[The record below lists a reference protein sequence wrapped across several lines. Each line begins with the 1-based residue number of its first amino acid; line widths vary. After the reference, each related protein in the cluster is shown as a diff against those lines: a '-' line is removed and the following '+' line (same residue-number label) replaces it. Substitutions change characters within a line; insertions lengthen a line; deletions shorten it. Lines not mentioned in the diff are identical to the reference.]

1 MAVYRYKHEW
11 CGFDQDVFLDGVEK
25 ENVVV
30 PCYRCG
36 RSVSARIVRDKSATI
51 GRAPDG
57 TVGITRRDQNA
68 KQTPRRSGQK

>member
-11 CGFDQDVFLDGVEK
+11 CGFNQDVFLDGQEK
-25 ENVVV
+25 ETVVL

-36 RSVSARIVRDKSATI
+36 RDVSARIVRDKSANI

-57 TVGITRRDQNA
+57 TVGITRRNEQS
-68 KQTPRRSGQK
+68 KQIRRSGQK

>member
-11 CGFDQDVFLDGVEK
+11 CGFEQDVFLDGMEK
-25 ENVVV
+25 QNVVV

-36 RSVSARIVRDKSATI
+36 RDVSAHIVRDKSAKI

-57 TVGITRRDQNA
+57 TVGITRRNENKNTRA
-68 KQTPRRSGQK
+68 SGYQ

>member
-11 CGFDQDVFLDGVEK
+11 CGFDQDVFLDNVEK

-36 RSVSARIVRDKSATI
+36 RNVSARIVRDKSAKVA
-51 GRAPDG
+51 RADDG
-57 TVGITRRDQNA
+57 TVGVLRRDQ
-68 KQTPRRSGQK
+68 KQRHPRTSGQK